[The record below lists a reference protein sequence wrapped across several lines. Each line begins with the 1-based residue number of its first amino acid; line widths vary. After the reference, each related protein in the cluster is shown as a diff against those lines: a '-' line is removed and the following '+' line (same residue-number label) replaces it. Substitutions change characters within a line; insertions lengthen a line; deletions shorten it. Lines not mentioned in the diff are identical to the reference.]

1 MNAGADGQPLG
12 RQLCADVTPT
22 VPVSAFRPMVADVFG
37 RRLTTNIAGGNAHVM
52 MVLSSALVSS
62 RPRAISWGLLLFLW
76 VLASPALAQEADVD
90 GSKDHPVFSRM
101 PGFYINAYDE
111 QEFSAYEFNLEPTRK
126 IEGHYW
132 SIQYVLN
139 EGAKK
144 PGPLQIG
151 RNYTNL
157 IRQRG
162 GALLLENLDTGGGTT
177 VARLPVKGG
186 GTLWLE
192 VRISNSGEAY
202 TLEIVQES
210 AMTQDVTFTAAS
222 LATALSTSGA
232 VAIRDILFDTGKAT
246 IQPTSA
252 GTLTMIADVLKA
264 DPDLSLEIQGHTDNV
279 GSAATNLALSKERA
293 AAVKAALVNAGV
305 DDTRL
310 STNGFGDTQ
319 PVADNSTD
327 EGRARNRRVELVKK

>member
-1 MNAGADGQPLG
+1 
-12 RQLCADVTPT
+12 
-22 VPVSAFRPMVADVFG
+22 
-37 RRLTTNIAGGNAHVM
+37 M
-52 MVLSSALVSS
+52 MVSSSVVWSRSRALG
-62 RPRAISWGLLLFLW
+62 WGLMLFLW
-76 VLASPALAQEADVD
+76 VLAGPALAQEADAD
-90 GSKDHPVFSRM
+90 GSKDHPAFSRM

-157 IRQRG
+157 VRQRG
-162 GALLLENLDTGGGTT
+162 GALLLENLDTSGGTT

-192 VRISNSGEAY
+192 VRISNNGEAY

-210 AMTQDVTFTAAS
+210 VMTQEVTFTVAS

-310 STNGFGDTQ
+310 TTNGFGDTQ

>member
-1 MNAGADGQPLG
+1 MSVVG
-12 RQLCADVTPT
+12 RPAHVSRVRASHRGPCEGTT
-22 VPVSAFRPMVADVFG
+22 VD
-37 RRLTTNIAGGNAHVM
+37 NDIAGGDAHVM
-52 MVLSSALVSS
+52 MVSSCVVSS
-62 RPRAISWGLLLFLW
+62 RSRVRIWGLLLFLW
-76 VLASPALAQEADVD
+76 VLPLPALAQEADAD
-90 GSKDHPVFSRM
+90 GSKDHPAFSRM

-139 EGAKK
+139 EGARK

-157 IRQRG
+157 VRQRG

-177 VARLPVKGG
+177 IARLPVKGS

-222 LATALSTSGA
+222 LATALSSSGA

-246 IQPTSA
+246 IQAASA
-252 GTLTMIADVLKA
+252 GTLAMIADVLKA
-264 DPDLSLEIQGHTDNV
+264 DPDLALEIQGHTDNV

-293 AAVKAALVNAGV
+293 AAVKAALVTAGIE
-305 DDTRL
+305 DTRL
-310 STNGFGDTQ
+310 TTNGFGDTQ